1 MVEFAY
7 KENGVLKLA
16 PIALNSYDSQS
27 VGSVVGFPGDI
38 PSGYLL
44 CDGSRFN
51 ENVYPELYA
60 YLHTNVLPDYREC
73 VLVGAGQNTTDSIAT
88 HDVYTVGQFKDDQL
102 QNITG
107 KCKSTWEIAPGT
119 VTNTG
124 ALMIKSEGSV
134 NRREG
139 SGSLSSRL
147 NVIELDA
154 SRIARAGTT
163 THGKQKGLNWA
174 IKATVVNYS
183 AELNPIM
190 IRNTWVSI
198 MTDLLI
204 TNSTANVVLD
214 KAEYNHF
221 QNKMRVCYHKT
232 NTTANGATINLY
244 LTYNGQNK
252 NIVFTNQTFVNI
264 MQIQGGT
271 SLVAGQE
278 HKVNLRSER
287 EILLSS
293 FNRQG
298 TAWPANTYFTATL
311 EF

>member
-73 VLVGAGQNTTDSIAT
+73 VLVGAGQNTTNSIAI
-88 HDVYTVGQFKDDQL
+88 HDVYTVGQFKDDQVQEHTHYVNL
-102 QNITG
+102 AYSNWG
-107 KCKSTWEIAPGT
+107 GRSGN
-119 VTNTG
+119 TNRIDSSQTSDISYTNKTPLKG
-124 ALMIKSEGSV
+124 I
-134 NRREG
+134 
-139 SGSLSSRL
+139 SG
-147 NVIELDA
+147 
-154 SRIARAGTT
+154 ARAGTV

-214 KAEYNHF
+214 RAEYNYF

>member
-1 MVEFAY
+1 
-7 KENGVLKLA
+7 
-16 PIALNSYDSQS
+16 
-27 VGSVVGFPGDI
+27 
-38 PSGYLL
+38 
-44 CDGSRFN
+44 
-51 ENVYPELYA
+51 
-60 YLHTNVLPDYREC
+60 
-73 VLVGAGQNTTDSIAT
+73 
-88 HDVYTVGQFKDDQL
+88 VYTVGQFKDDQL
-102 QNITG
+102 QNHTHAIETNVRSNNSG
-107 KCKSTWEIAPGT
+107 TWRCPDGGNYRGDSTDLT
-119 VTNTG
+119 TKTNNG
-124 ALMIKSEGSV
+124 
-134 NRREG
+134 
-139 SGSLSSRL
+139 
-147 NVIELDA
+147 
-154 SRIARAGTT
+154 RAGAV

-214 KAEYNHF
+214 KAEYNYF

>member
-1 MVEFAY
+1 MVEYAY

-27 VGSVVGFPGDI
+27 VGSVVGFPGEI

-88 HDVYTVGQFKDDQL
+88 HDVYTVGQFKDDQFQGHIHSI
-102 QNITG
+102 QNG
-107 KCKSTWEIAPGT
+107 WDGSNVNSAERGDARHGYSAHSTEPQTLTNYGT
-119 VTNTG
+119 P
-124 ALMIKSEGSV
+124 
-134 NRREG
+134 
-139 SGSLSSRL
+139 
-147 NVIELDA
+147 
-154 SRIARAGTT
+154 RIGTT

-214 KAEYNHF
+214 RAEYNYF

-264 MQIQGGT
+264 MQIQRGT

-293 FNRQG
+293 FNRQE

>member
-27 VGSVVGFPGDI
+27 VGSVVGFPGEI

-51 ENVYPELYA
+51 ENFYPELYA

-88 HDVYTVGQFKDDQL
+88 HDVYTVGQFKDDQF
-102 QNITG
+102 QGHIHSIRNG
-107 KCKSTWEIAPGT
+107 WDGSNENSAERGDARHGYSAHSTEPQTLTNYGTPRYGT
-119 VTNTG
+119 V
-124 ALMIKSEGSV
+124 
-134 NRREG
+134 
-139 SGSLSSRL
+139 
-147 NVIELDA
+147 
-154 SRIARAGTT
+154 

>member
-88 HDVYTVGQFKDDQL
+88 HDVYTVGQFKDDQF
-102 QNITG
+102 QGHIHSIRNG
-107 KCKSTWEIAPGT
+107 WD
-119 VTNTG
+119 G
-124 ALMIKSEGSV
+124 ANEGSAE
-134 NRREG
+134 RG
-139 SGSLSSRL
+139 
-147 NVIELDA
+147 DA
-154 SRIARAGTT
+154 RHGYSAHSTAPQTLTNYGTPRIGTT

-214 KAEYNHF
+214 RAEYNYF

-264 MQIQGGT
+264 MQIQGST
-271 SLVAGQE
+271 SLIAGQE

>member
-1 MVEFAY
+1 M
-7 KENGVLKLA
+7 
-16 PIALNSYDSQS
+16 
-27 VGSVVGFPGDI
+27 
-38 PSGYLL
+38 
-44 CDGSRFN
+44 
-51 ENVYPELYA
+51 
-60 YLHTNVLPDYREC
+60 
-73 VLVGAGQNTTDSIAT
+73 
-88 HDVYTVGQFKDDQL
+88 
-102 QNITG
+102 
-107 KCKSTWEIAPGT
+107 
-119 VTNTG
+119 
-124 ALMIKSEGSV
+124 
-134 NRREG
+134 
-139 SGSLSSRL
+139 
-147 NVIELDA
+147 
-154 SRIARAGTT
+154 
-163 THGKQKGLNWA
+163 NWA

-214 KAEYNHF
+214 RAEYNYF

>member
-38 PSGYLL
+38 PNGYLL

-73 VLVGAGQNTTDSIAT
+73 VLVGAGQNTTDGIAT
-88 HDVYTVGQFKDDQL
+88 HDVYTVGQFKDDQI
-102 QNITG
+102 QNHTHAIET
-107 KCKSTWEIAPGT
+107 
-119 VTNTG
+119 
-124 ALMIKSEGSV
+124 
-134 NRREG
+134 
-139 SGSLSSRL
+139 
-147 NVIELDA
+147 NVISNSSGTWRSPDGGNYKGNSSDITTKA
-154 SRIARAGTT
+154 NNGRTGTT

-287 EILLSS
+287 EILLST